1 MVGHRVLK
9 FKLILGGHDSR
20 VTSSVDV
27 ITQEGGGQGLLKGIL
42 TWYHYVFQYMRV
54 FFVIFVAFQG
64 LKEFTMINQCSYM
77 IN

>member
-27 ITQEGGGQGLLKGIL
+27 ITQEGGGDKAYLKAFSHGI
-42 TWYHYVFQYMRV
+42 
-54 FFVIFVAFQG
+54 
-64 LKEFTMINQCSYM
+64 TMFSNT
-77 IN
+77 